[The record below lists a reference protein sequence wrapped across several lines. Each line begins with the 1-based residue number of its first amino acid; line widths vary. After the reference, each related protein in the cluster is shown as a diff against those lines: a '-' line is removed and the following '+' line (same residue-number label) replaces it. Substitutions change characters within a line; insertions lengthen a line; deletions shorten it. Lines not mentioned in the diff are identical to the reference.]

1 MKEIL
6 RKSFGGLS
14 GLCYL
19 RHLLFG
25 LMFPVIMYFA
35 LRDNL
40 HPPTLGHYVLAGVN
54 TVLYPYARFVYEGII
69 GFFLGESVFFMNSG
83 VLLLAKF
90 LTMFA
95 CWLFALYVAPISL
108 IYLYVQNSRRPGD

>member
-1 MKEIL
+1 MKSAF

-14 GLCYL
+14 GHCYL

-25 LMFPVIMYFA
+25 LMFPVIVYFS

-40 HPPTLGHYVLAGVN
+40 YPPSLGLYAMAGINTL
-54 TVLYPYARFVYEGII
+54 LYPYARFVYEGVV
-69 GFFLGESVFFMNSG
+69 GFFLGETVFFVNTG

-90 LTMFA
+90 ITMFA
-95 CWLFALYVAPISL
+95 CWLFAPYVAPVGL
-108 IYLYVQNSRRPGD
+108 IYLYVRNSRDSAD